1 MHEDTLKEMNGA
13 VITSGHTIGIDYEFV
28 AKNVPFLFDTKNVT
42 KGRIKNTILL

>member
-1 MHEDTLKEMNGA
+1 MSEETLKKMNGA